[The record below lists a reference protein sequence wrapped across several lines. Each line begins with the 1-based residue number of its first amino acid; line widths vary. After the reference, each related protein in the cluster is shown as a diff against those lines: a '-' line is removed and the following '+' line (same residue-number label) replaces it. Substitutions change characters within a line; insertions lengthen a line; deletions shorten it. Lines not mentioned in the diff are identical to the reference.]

1 MVSESNKRAAS
12 KYKKKVIVQKS
23 LEFNRNTD
31 LDILEY
37 LENDAEPF
45 ATKCK
50 RLIRE
55 EMQRKNK

>member
-1 MVSESNKRAAS
+1 MVSEANKRATL
-12 KYKKKVIVQKS
+12 KYRKKVMVRKTI
-23 LEFNRNTD
+23 EFNRRTEI
-31 LDILEY
+31 DIIEY

>member
-12 KYKKKVIVQKS
+12 KYKKKVIVRKS